1 MPIKPGWRDA
11 SLVLWD
17 FGRSN
22 KHCIHVSTT
31 CDIILFSYFFTGLKL
46 NENLKND
53 HTFSNKLQLIILR
66 TYVHY
71 LFQPEMK
78 SKDGGS

>member
-1 MPIKPGWRDA
+1 MQKT
-11 SLVLWD
+11 SFHMD
-17 FGRSN
+17 FPQNNHFLHENINVISYY
-22 KHCIHVSTT
+22 
-31 CDIILFSYFFTGLKL
+31 FQYFFTGLKL

-71 LFQPEMK
+71 LCHRFINQK
-78 SKDGGS
+78 